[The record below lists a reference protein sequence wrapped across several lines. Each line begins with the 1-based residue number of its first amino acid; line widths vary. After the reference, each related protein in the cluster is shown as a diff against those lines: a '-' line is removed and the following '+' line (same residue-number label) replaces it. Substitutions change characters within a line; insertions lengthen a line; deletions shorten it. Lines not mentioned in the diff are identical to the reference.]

1 MNKRIEEPF
10 RLVILSAA
18 KNLKT
23 QILRCAQD
31 DKLNLDEGRLY
42 SFIVVRVRVV
52 ILNEVKNLDPSLTL
66 LDDSSPLAVHK
77 CLLKMFISSMGI
89 TE

>member
-1 MNKRIEEPF
+1 
-10 RLVILSAA
+10 
-18 KNLKT
+18 
-23 QILRCAQD
+23 
-31 DKLNLDEGRLY
+31 LY

-66 LDDSSPLAVHK
+66 LDDSSIPAVHN

-89 TE
+89 ARSGHILITSYCNNIRSVFQ